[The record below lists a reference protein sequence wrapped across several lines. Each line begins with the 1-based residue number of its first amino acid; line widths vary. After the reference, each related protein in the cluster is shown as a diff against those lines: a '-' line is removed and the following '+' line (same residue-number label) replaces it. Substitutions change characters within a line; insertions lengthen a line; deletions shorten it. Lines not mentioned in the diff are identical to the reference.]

1 MSTYGGFIERLSR
14 KVSARLL
21 DIEAVF
27 NFDLGGEYEVAM
39 CHLLEDVLP
48 SKFGVCR
55 GFVVAED
62 GELAGDDII
71 IYDKLLSPT
80 LRASAGLQYA
90 VKEQIP
96 VDAVYAYIECKH
108 SIEDEQ
114 VFNKAINQVR
124 EVKKLLFK
132 RKSLVNETYEVDGPR
147 YNGKVQ
153 DWPRQFPKLKNQ
165 PFCVIVARKSNGKV
179 PEPIIKDLYTP
190 DLLIL
195 GEDYIVTQSA
205 VLGCDGIK
213 GTLFYDDCYWAGLRV
228 DSVHGGAFGI
238 GLVSLMQAISWIELV
253 PIDWANSL
261 NSAYATAVFG
271 K

>member
-14 KVSARLL
+14 KVTARLS

-27 NFDLGGEYEVAM
+27 NFDLGDEYEVAM

-48 SKFGVCR
+48 NKFGVCR

-80 LRASAGLQYA
+80 LRSSVGVQYA

-108 SIEDEQ
+108 SIKDEE
-114 VFNKAINQVR
+114 VFNKAMKQVR

-132 RKSLVNETYEVDGPR
+132 RRHLINETYEVDGPR
-147 YNGKVQ
+147 HNGKVK

-165 PFCVIVARKSNGKV
+165 PFCVIVARESNGKV
-179 PEPIIKDLYTP
+179 PKSIIKDSYTP

-195 GEDYIVTQSA
+195 GEDYIVSQSA
-205 VLGCDGIK
+205 VLDCDGIR

-228 DSVHGGAFGI
+228 DPVQGNAFGI
-238 GLVSLMQAISWIELV
+238 GLVSLIQAISWIELI
-253 PIDWANSL
+253 PIDWATSL
-261 NSAYATAVFG
+261 NTAYATAVFG